1 MEHKIFNYSM
11 ILSQKSLE
19 CLREMINEKTQY
31 RSGPNLVQFFNRLGF
46 RESYGQGFPSRWYYT
61 DERLA
66 KINGKPEL
74 DKCIKMVFN
83 PAEFVTRLEVL
94 KSCLDEFNEY
104 LAFDGWKVEVK
115 NTGVEIHRTIGPDIE
130 SKLKDQNGSNIS
142 LTESDFLKVEIEEI
156 SFSQLRIEESLKPVL
171 EARMSEMKANFKAR
185 AYLSVIFMAG
195 SMLEGILLS
204 LANQYPKVFNQ
215 SIVSP
220 KSRDG
225 KVKQFYDWSLND
237 LITVAHSV
245 GILKEDIAKFS
256 HVLRSFR
263 NYIHPFQQR
272 LENFYPD
279 ENTAKICMQV
289 LKGALSQIMLYTASY
304 S

>member
-1 MEHKIFNYSM
+1 M
-11 ILSQKSLE
+11 ILSKKSLE
-19 CLREMINEKTQY
+19 SLRDMINEKTTY
-31 RSGPNLVQFFNRLGF
+31 RSGPNLVGFFNRLGF
-46 RESYGQGFPSRWYYT
+46 HDSYGQGFPSRWFYT

-66 KINGKPEL
+66 RINGTPEL

-83 PAEFVTRLEVL
+83 PAEFIGKLDKL
-94 KSCLDEFNEY
+94 KTCLNEFNEY

-115 NTGVEIHRTIGPDIE
+115 NTGVEIHRTSSPDIE
-130 SKLKDQNGSNIS
+130 SRLKEQSDNKIS
-142 LTESDFLKVEIEEI
+142 LTESDFLRVEIEEI
-156 SFSQLRIEESLKPVL
+156 DISQLRIEESLKPVL
-171 EARMSEMKANFKAR
+171 EARMSEMKANFKAK

-204 LANQYPKVFNQ
+204 LANQYPRAFNQ
-215 SIVSP
+215 SATAP
-220 KSRDG
+220 KNKDG

-237 LITVAHSV
+237 LIAVAHSV

-289 LKGALSQIMLYTASY
+289 MKGALSQIMQYTCNH
-304 S
+304 